1 MTFNFSKVFHDIISF
16 KTHCFCLFAVL
27 EKSEFKDE
35 PLLFRFFADEEM
47 EGSNTKHKPIKHDLK
62 IVENVIAKSLLV
74 RDVVCNRLQLMP
86 LTIAHVG
93 VSPCGF
99 HPLAQGFSAS
109 ARTGG
114 LNSGQ
119 L

>member
-1 MTFNFSKVFHDIISF
+1 MCWYFLLYIALSHFS
-16 KTHCFCLFAVL
+16 VL

-74 RDVVCNRLQLMP
+74 
-86 LTIAHVG
+86 
-93 VSPCGF
+93 S
-99 HPLAQGFSAS
+99 SS
-109 ARTGG
+109 
-114 LNSGQ
+114 
-119 L
+119 